1 MYSRYVDFFCAFSK
15 VNICRLH
22 IYKGCEK
29 STLSC
34 MHGPCSLWSARVE
47 CSHRSTY
54 FQMLGASSSEDDD
67 DDYVNEEPDVGN
79 LVGFSS
85 VIMFFFCQAFPFVHF
100 IHLLVSFL
108 WFCTYVHSL
117 HFLLSCCYSKK
128 KLCIFIFESKAFS
141 SFSIHIEK
149 QWRWHALLTISIF
162 CGVWSVIAGK
172 GCAAKL
178 WDWRIR

>member
-85 VIMFFFCQAFPFVHF
+85 VIMFFFLP
-100 IHLLVSFL
+100 
-108 WFCTYVHSL
+108 
-117 HFLLSCCYSKK
+117 
-128 KLCIFIFESKAFS
+128 
-141 SFSIHIEK
+141 SFSF
-149 QWRWHALLTISIF
+149 RTFYSSTCF
-162 CGVWSVIAGK
+162 FFVILYI
-172 GCAAKL
+172 CSFSPFSAKL
-178 WDWRIR
+178 LLF